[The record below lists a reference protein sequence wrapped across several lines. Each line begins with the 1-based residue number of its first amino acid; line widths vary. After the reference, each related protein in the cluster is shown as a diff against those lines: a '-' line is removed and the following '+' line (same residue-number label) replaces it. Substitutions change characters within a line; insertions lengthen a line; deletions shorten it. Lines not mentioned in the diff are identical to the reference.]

1 VALSKETIKHRLA
14 LGRKIKYLRE
24 LNNITQM
31 ELAKALGYES
41 TGTISQIEN
50 GERGMKAEKMVLAA
64 NFLGIPLEVLAGG
77 SVMDVEDL
85 KMISMLVE
93 MAKLP
98 PAKRPERYQTIKD
111 LILK

>member
-1 VALSKETIKHRLA
+1 
-14 LGRKIKYLRE
+14 
-24 LNNITQM
+24 
-31 ELAKALGYES
+31 
-41 TGTISQIEN
+41 
-50 GERGMKAEKMVLAA
+50 MVLAA